1 MCPAPSRSYHSYHPL
16 AIRRGACFTTVS
28 PDFGLVRLF
37 RQAVANLEQVMRDMA
52 CTTDEKLAGLRR
64 KNGKLAS
71 ALKAANG
78 IVSAWA

>member
-1 MCPAPSRSYHSYHPL
+1 M
-16 AIRRGACFTTVS
+16 
-28 PDFGLVRLF
+28 
-37 RQAVANLEQVMRDMA
+37 ANLEQVMRDMA